1 MEIGPLLAALV
12 GRRGKGVGSER
23 LGLGLG
29 EVALEAGLGAGG
41 PGGPARKFA

>member
-1 MEIGPLLAALV
+1 MEIGPLLAVLV

-29 EVALEAGLGAGG
+29 EVALEAGLGVGE
-41 PGGPARKFA
+41 PSGPARKFA